1 MTGHHPVVE
10 FFALPIEKRRLR
22 FPDRRPGSD
31 AEIRT
36 GADSRRIAP
45 PAVRGRFP
53 SHRFHARRRD
63 SPPFSSFS
71 SPPPD
76 GTSAL
81 FSRLP
86 ASPIFSNSPRFQ
98 ARNRSS
104 ERHYRVPVPR
114 PIRARRSPSGGHA
127 VAGSRAVAPGCRP
140 VAGRSPEG
148 ALRAGAHVGRPPEIR
163 YFCRLSSDEQGC
175 GGAPPPAL
183 LVTSIVRPD
192 TYSLQPCSIPLNRSN
207 R

>member
-53 SHRFHARRRD
+53 SHRFHVRRRY
-63 SPPFSSFS
+63 SPPFSSFA
-71 SPPPD
+71 SPPPG

-81 FSRLP
+81 PSRLP

-114 PIRARRSPSGGHA
+114 PIRARRSRLGGHA
-127 VAGSRAVAPGCRP
+127 AAGSRAVAPGCRP
-140 VAGRSPEG
+140 VAGRLPAARRKARSEQATTLAVPRKSATFAGSPRMNRDAEE
-148 ALRAGAHVGRPPEIR
+148 LRH
-163 YFCRLSSDEQGC
+163 RLSSSHPLSDRTRTLC
-175 GGAPPPAL
+175 NHAL
-183 LVTSIVRPD
+183 YI
-192 TYSLQPCSIPLNRSN
+192 
-207 R
+207 